1 MSEDKT
7 RLSQFTKMREQ
18 VIAKNE
24 ASWRGSGINYK
35 LKYTEYKPDEVEKI
49 IASGSIQEQASLSY
63 SFYLMNG
70 FYRRIISYY
79 ASLLTYSGLLI
90 PISEKGQKLSSQN
103 VSKKYAAALEYVKKM
118 NLKENLTRISTKVL
132 VNGSY
137 CGVLQAVSKDDFVL
151 IDLPSQ
157 YCRSRFKDIH
167 GYDVIEFNVSYFDT
181 YYVQEYKEEALK
193 AYPKQISSYYRRF
206 ARGKETDPWYR
217 VPIEIGVYFALS
229 DDARPFFLNVIPATI
244 QYDDAVDTER
254 EIDLE
259 EIRKIIVQKIPHLQ
273 DGTLLFE
280 PDEAVEMHAGAVGMM
295 RGNKNLSILTTYAD
309 VDAIVSKTTSDN
321 VNNSLEKM
329 LQNVYSEAGTSVQIF
344 SPTGTQ
350 ALATSIVNDTSL
362 MMILGNKYSRF
373 ITSILNRL
381 FANGTLSFEY
391 TILALTLYNKSD
403 FITDSLKLAQSG
415 YSFLLPAIAS
425 GLEQREFVNIKNLE
439 NDVLN
444 LEKIMKPLS
453 SSYTQS
459 TGEVGAPEKKEE
471 DKAEKTIQ
479 NEKSLDHQGGS

>member
-217 VPIEIGVYFALS
+217 VPIEIINTQLS
-229 DDARPFFLNVIPATI
+229 QID
-244 QYDDAVDTER
+244 EMR
-254 EIDLE
+254 EYLGL
-259 EIRKIIVQKIPHLQ
+259 PH
-273 DGTLLFE
+273 
-280 PDEAVEMHAGAVGMM
+280 
-295 RGNKNLSILTTYAD
+295 
-309 VDAIVSKTTSDN
+309 
-321 VNNSLEKM
+321 
-329 LQNVYSEAGTSVQIF
+329 QI
-344 SPTGTQ
+344 TKG
-350 ALATSIVNDTSL
+350 
-362 MMILGNKYSRF
+362 LG
-373 ITSILNRL
+373 
-381 FANGTLSFEY
+381 E
-391 TILALTLYNKSD
+391 
-403 FITDSLKLAQSG
+403 
-415 YSFLLPAIAS
+415 
-425 GLEQREFVNIKNLE
+425 
-439 NDVLN
+439 
-444 LEKIMKPLS
+444 
-453 SSYTQS
+453 
-459 TGEVGAPEKKEE
+459 
-471 DKAEKTIQ
+471 
-479 NEKSLDHQGGS
+479 